1 MSESKKKVQE
11 RIGYEQLRLYWP
23 YKVQWLEEIRITRQI
38 NEHAKLY
45 ISGVIP
51 EEDGPGI
58 LHVQAEGEAIVLR
71 QLDQMGKSVRRLFH
85 GVMTSLT
92 VHLVGGIYRF
102 ELEAISNT
110 YQMDIEISERAF
122 QNRAMSYGELVKYV
136 MKAYTYS
143 DVIDNVTENTQLG
156 ELVLQYRETDWMF
169 LRRLASRFGTVL
181 VPEVTAASPKLFF
194 GLPMGKLWK
203 WPLDRPYHVKK
214 EMGHLNWHGD
224 EQHRYM
230 VQDPKGTQG
239 ALIYTME
246 CYETYALGDKVE
258 LPDGKELTVTQAE
271 SRLESG
277 LLMTTYRMMLEEHIR
292 VPRSDLLDL
301 IGLSL
306 YGEVIRIIGDRV
318 QMELYIEDGPIKAE
332 SSCPYPLSTA
342 YVAEGH
348 SGLYLMPEIGDT
360 VELYIPGSRESKAYI
375 RHAVPESK
383 RSVSGGTQ
391 HKMWGHPDGPSI
403 GMSSD
408 EVTVQ
413 AGAGLVIT
421 LNDQGVTMQSA
432 GNISIQGGSLSLK
445 AGQIKATAPEA
456 IWLLGGG
463 SSFILDGQ
471 ADVRAG
477 LLQQEG
483 SHKAPVVVADLPPE
497 PEPPL
502 IPLEQYEAAQAAAAA
517 EAAAMQ
523 PSVVNM
529 KEASLFGAAVAMAG
543 MIPVLGMLGGA
554 PAVAAQA
561 VAFGAAA
568 IGLISGIPSTGSFKP
583 SALQLLNRLKD
594 GFVGMLEEEESY
606 KRQLFGKVVSAARE
620 LSTATS
626 FLDFV
631 KKLHQ
636 QDKEISQM
644 YYQIPGYTRE
654 HWAHQ
659 QVDQELKEALVH
671 YGKVQQNDI
680 EYELFFNP
688 YHNGI
693 ARDIGRIDI
702 TAEEL
707 GDYNYWQ
714 KQNLTVEQKK
724 YLARRIMAPM
734 SEEELSTLMGEFE
747 QYEMTMKGLDGEFN
761 GFTGRVGAKKGS
773 SGVPEPSDHPG
784 TTGSPS
790 VASKGTTTTDKPAT
804 SKTKTFVKKSKD
816 VIVKAFSDYYK
827 ESQVIRFQPWGDLG
841 NKKPK
846 ESGSAGEVGSGGKT
860 SSNAGNKSSDGA
872 GTSSSSNG
880 KKPNQT
886 PSSSK
891 KSQSSGETDATAS
904 SSGTG
909 KKSGDSEGTGSSNSG
924 KKPDLTPST
933 SKKSKSSG
941 ETDSTGSSTGTGKKP
956 GDGEETG
963 PSGSGK
969 KEDSTPNTSKK
980 TQTSGETDTTGSN
993 SGTGKKLSEG
1003 EGTSSSSAN
1012 KKDNQ
1017 IPNSHNQWKQDS
1029 SKKKGKGKDDKKK
1042 KEEEKRKREEE
1053 ERQKSD
1059 LETEGTG
1066 KDTKRYGD
1074 PPEEEFK
1081 FKIEIAA
1088 EKKAEEIRSRGL
1100 KDIEDFAKNTGL
1112 ELQDAIDLKSH
1123 LFLNKYDLPA
1133 YDEKGLYFYKTRLTP
1148 DPEVIYAYHKVLDG
1162 ELTPDQKKWFQQLKA
1177 HELDEKAR
1185 MDSGEEYYRHPGSWD
1200 FESKTWKSKPPGA
1213 HDNAVPQPEF
1223 GTFPGY
1229 KEESSRFYKIK
1240 KGDEYEIV
1248 F

>member
-1 MSESKKKVQE
+1 MSESTKKVQE

-51 EEDGPGI
+51 EEEGPGI
-58 LHVQAEGEAIVLR
+58 LHVQAEGEPIVLR
-71 QLDQMGKSVRRLFH
+71 QLDEMKKSVRRLFH
-85 GVMTSLT
+85 GMMTSLT
-92 VHLVGGIYRF
+92 IHLVGGIYRF

-136 MKAYTYS
+136 MKPYTYS

-181 VPEVTAASPKLFF
+181 VPEVTAASPKVFF
-194 GLPMGKLWK
+194 GLPVGKLWK

-214 EMGHLNWHGD
+214 EMGHLNWYGD
-224 EQHRYM
+224 EQHRYLM
-230 VQDPKGTQG
+230 QDPKGAQG
-239 ALIYTME
+239 AIIYTMD

-258 LPDGKELTVTQAE
+258 LPDGRELTVTQAE

-277 LLMTTYRMMLEEHIR
+277 LLMTTYRMMLEDHIR

-318 QMELYIEDGPIKAE
+318 QMELYIEDGPIKPE
-332 SSCPYPLSTA
+332 SSCPFPLATS

-360 VELYIPGSRESKAYI
+360 VELYIPGSRESKEYV
-375 RHAVPESK
+375 RTEVPEGK

-421 LNDQGVTMQSA
+421 LNDQGVVMQSA

-445 AGQIKATAPEA
+445 AGQIKANAPEA

-502 IPLEQYEAAQAAAAA
+502 IPIEQYEAAQAAAAA

-523 PSVVNM
+523 PSAVNM

-543 MIPVLGMLGGA
+543 MIPILGMLGGA

-561 VAFGAAA
+561 VAVGAAA
-568 IGLISGIPSTGSFKP
+568 IGLIGNIPTAGSFKP
-583 SALQLLNRLKD
+583 SAQQLLNRLKD
-594 GFVGMLEEEESY
+594 GFVGMLEEEEAY

-620 LSTATS
+620 LTTATS

-636 QDKEISQM
+636 QDKEFSAT
-644 YYQIPGYTRE
+644 YYQVPGYIRE
-654 HWAHQ
+654 KWAHQ

-680 EYELFFNP
+680 EYELFFGP

-761 GFTGRVGAKKGS
+761 GFTSRGSTKKS
-773 SGVPEPSDHPG
+773 PAGVPEFSNNPG
-784 TTGSPS
+784 TSGSTS
-790 VASKGTTTTDKPAT
+790 AASKGATTTNKPAT
-804 SKTKTFVKKSKD
+804 STTKSFVKKSKD
-816 VIVKAFSDYYK
+816 VIVKAVSDYYK

-841 NKKPK
+841 KNKPK
-846 ESGSAGEVGSGGKT
+846 ESAGEVGSGGKT
-860 SSNAGNKSSDGA
+860 SSKAGNKSSDGA

-891 KSQSSGETDATAS
+891 KSQSSGETDVTAS
-904 SSGTG
+904 SPGTG
-909 KKSGDSEGTGSSNSG
+909 KKSGDVEETGSSSNGKKESHDSSHTSSTSG
-924 KKPDLTPST
+924 KKSDNASE
-933 SKKSKSSG
+933 SSSKS
-941 ETDSTGSSTGTGKKP
+941 TKKQV
-956 GDGEETG
+956 D
-963 PSGSGK
+963 
-969 KEDSTPNTSKK
+969 
-980 TQTSGETDTTGSN
+980 
-993 SGTGKKLSEG
+993 
-1003 EGTSSSSAN
+1003 SSASN
-1012 KKDNQ
+1012 KTKND
-1017 IPNSHNQWKQDS
+1017 IPTATNQWKQDS
-1029 SKKKGKGKDDKKK
+1029 QGKKSKIKTG
-1042 KEEEKRKREEE
+1042 E
-1053 ERQKSD
+1053 ERSSKTKNSSKQQND
-1059 LETEGTG
+1059 LETNKKESNR
-1066 KDTKRYGD
+1066 KNSKEF
-1074 PPEEEFK
+1074 EEAVDRAMEEAADKLPVYTRKALQPKK
-1081 FKIEIAA
+1081 FKKKVDNDDGTTTYTLEKDGKEIKVTYDQAGNPIFKSKFDMYLP
-1088 EKKAEEIRSRGL
+1088 KKLYLAGDTEQFSFSSRNLYERAMKDPKLKAQFTKEE
-1100 KDIEDFAKNTGL
+1100 L
-1112 ELQDAIDLKSH
+1112 EL
-1123 LFLNKYDLPA
+1123 F
-1133 YDEKGLYFYKTRLTP
+1133 
-1148 DPEVIYAYHKVLDG
+1148 
-1162 ELTPDQKKWFQQLKA
+1162 
-1177 HELDEKAR
+1177 
-1185 MDSGEEYYRHPGSWD
+1185 
-1200 FESKTWKSKPPGA
+1200 
-1213 HDNAVPQPEF
+1213 
-1223 GTFPGY
+1223 
-1229 KEESSRFYKIK
+1229 K
-1240 KGDEYEIV
+1240 KGDKPEYYTWHHHQESGKMQLVDYTEHLASHTGGRAYWGGGNKARSGKIKREIIKKLLESKQWE
-1248 F
+1248 

>member
-23 YKVQWLEEIRITRQI
+23 YKVQWLEEVRITRQI

-51 EEDGPGI
+51 EEEGPGI
-58 LHVQAEGEAIVLR
+58 LHVQAEGEPIVLR
-71 QLDQMGKSVRRLFH
+71 QLDEMGKSVRRLFH

-92 VHLVGGIYRF
+92 IHLVGGIYRF

-110 YQMDIEISERAF
+110 YQLDIEVSERAF

-224 EQHRYM
+224 EQHRYI
-230 VQDPKGTQG
+230 VQSSKGTKG

-246 CYETYALGDKVE
+246 SYETYALGDKVE
-258 LPDGKELTVTQAE
+258 MPDGKELTVTQAE

-277 LLMTTYRMMLEEHIR
+277 LLMTTYRMMLEDHIR
-292 VPRSDLLDL
+292 VPRSDLLDV

-306 YGEVIRIIGDRV
+306 YGEVTRIIGDRV
-318 QMELYIEDGPIKAE
+318 QMELYIEDGPIKPE
-332 SSCPYPLSTA
+332 SSCPYPLATS

-360 VELYIPGSRESKAYI
+360 VELYIPGSRESKAYV
-375 RHAVPESK
+375 RNAVPEGK
-383 RSVSGGTQ
+383 RSASGGTQ
-391 HKMWGHPDGPSI
+391 HKMWSHPDGPSI

-413 AGAGLVIT
+413 AGTGLVIT
-421 LNDQGVTMQSA
+421 LNDQGVVMQSA

-445 AGQIKATAPEA
+445 AGQIEATAPEA

-529 KEASLFGAAVAMAG
+529 KVASLFGAAVAMAG

-561 VAFGAAA
+561 VAVGAAA
-568 IGLISGIPSTGSFKP
+568 IGMISGIPSTGSFKP

-594 GFVGMLEEEESY
+594 GFVGMLEGEEGY
-606 KRQLFGKVVSAARE
+606 KRQLLGKVVSAARE
-620 LSTATS
+620 LTTATS

-654 HWAHQ
+654 KWAHQ
-659 QVDQELKEALVH
+659 QIDQELKEALVH

-680 EYELFFNP
+680 EYELFFGP

-747 QYEMTMKGLDGEFN
+747 QHEMTMKGLDGEFN

-773 SGVPEPSDHPG
+773 SGVPESSDHPG

-790 VASKGTTTTDKPAT
+790 AASKGTTMTDKPAT

-816 VIVKAFSDYYK
+816 VIVKAVSDYYK
-827 ESQVIRFQPWGDLG
+827 ESQIIRFQPWGNLG
-841 NKKPK
+841 NNKPK
-846 ESGSAGEVGSGGKT
+846 ESGSAGEVSSGGKT

-880 KKPNQT
+880 HKPNQT

-891 KSQSSGETDATAS
+891 KSQSSGETNSTGS

-909 KKSGDSEGTGSSNSG
+909 KKPSDGEGTGS
-924 KKPDLTPST
+924 
-933 SKKSKSSG
+933 
-941 ETDSTGSSTGTGKKP
+941 
-956 GDGEETG
+956 
-963 PSGSGK
+963 SGSGK
-969 KEDSTPNTSKK
+969 KEDPTPNTSKK
-980 TQTSGETDTTGSN
+980 TQTSGEADTTGSN
-993 SGTGKKLSEG
+993 TGTGKKSSEG
-1003 EGTSSSSAN
+1003 EGTNSSSTN
-1012 KKDNQ
+1012 KKENQ

-1029 SKKKGKGKDDKKK
+1029 SKKKGKDKDDKKK

-1053 ERQKSD
+1053 ERQKSESEAEGTGDVPKVSHGKVFPTRVID
-1059 LETEGTG
+1059 LETEGFIIDKVKVLRSKLSNRIKGDLNFAYAKVEIEGIDKNEFYSHSSLNGDNKEKTYADYSLKPTKPKYEATEAPDRSGNVRLRDNDTEYKILNDLASRLDKLSDPSKARG
-1066 KDTKRYGD
+1066 KIKLFTELDTCGSCSRIIG
-1074 PPEEEFK
+1074 K
-1081 FKIEIAA
+1081 FHKDYPNI
-1088 EKKAEEIRSRGL
+1088 
-1100 KDIEDFAKNTGL
+1100 DIE
-1112 ELQDAIDLKSH
+1112 
-1123 LFLNKYDLPA
+1123 
-1133 YDEKGLYFYKTRLTP
+1133 
-1148 DPEVIYAYHKVLDG
+1148 VIHNGD
-1162 ELTPDQKKWFQQLKA
+1162 
-1177 HELDEKAR
+1177 
-1185 MDSGEEYYRHPGSWD
+1185 
-1200 FESKTWKSKPPGA
+1200 
-1213 HDNAVPQPEF
+1213 
-1223 GTFPGY
+1223 
-1229 KEESSRFYKIK
+1229 KIV
-1240 KGDEYEIV
+1240 EP
-1248 F
+1248 